1 MTLTL
6 EAGIKVTGDPQLLS
20 NLNFVGGGEKTQM
33 GPKKS
38 KDASNINY

>member
-1 MTLTL
+1 MTLTI
-6 EAGIKVTGDPQLLS
+6 ETGIKVTGDPQLLS
-20 NLNFVGGGEKTQM
+20 NLNFVGGKKTQM

>member
-20 NLNFVGGGEKTQM
+20 NLNYVGEKDPDGTK
-33 GPKKS
+33 GK
-38 KDASNINY
+38 

>member
-20 NLNFVGGGEKTQM
+20 NLNFVGGKKDPDGTKEK
-33 GPKKS
+33 
-38 KDASNINY
+38 

>member
-20 NLNFVGGGEKTQM
+20 NLNFVGEKRPRWDQRKVKM
-33 GPKKS
+33 LR
-38 KDASNINY
+38 I